1 MRARSRVN
9 LAAYLWGALGVAGS
23 VVLTL
28 AGTRLLG
35 PRAGGQQL
43 LGPGPVRWWFQTQLV
58 SGTVGTEVIF
68 YAGVAALVIAWV
80 GLGFQL
86 RRPGALGMRTL
97 VVIGALWCLPLALGP
112 PLFSRD
118 VYSYIAQGTLLHLGH
133 NPYQVTPL
141 TLSHLGQQHIL
152 NAVSHTWLRTTAPY
166 GPLFLLVVGWLVAAA
181 GYKLVLAA
189 ILVRLLAILGVAL
202 LIAALPPLARRV
214 GGDPRRAV
222 WLIALSPLVLF
233 QLVSPGHNDILMAGV
248 MAVGVA
254 AALRWPL
261 LGIAICALAATI
273 KVPAAAGAAFIAVAW
288 AWNTQGNWNR
298 ARVLAQSAIV
308 FAAVLAVISVGTG
321 VGVSWVSGGLFSTPG
336 KVHLAITPATALGY
350 TTATLLRDAGVG
362 VGGHTLAAIFARV
375 DVRPHRRVRALAA
388 LSLAEPHARALPRRA
403 ACGGCRFRPGSLA
416 LVPLLGSRTARRMPQ
431 GAAMACDPGSAG
443 GRRRSGGTQRD
454 PAAFDWSG
462 AVCSRR
468 VRDDRDLCCRIR
480 AQAAP
485 CTARRRPA
493 YRGRGGVARAVGIA
507 NGPRHEQRDRHRH
520 NGDGR
525 DRPRPRPAK
534 DRRLR
539 PWWPAGD
546 RRVGDAAVVAI
557 PALLAGAVCLVDIT
571 ARSLGFDE
579 SATASIVS
587 EHGAALSHAISHD
600 GGNMAGYYVLMH
612 ALVSVFGRGMLV
624 LRLPSA
630 IAIAVAVAVTGL
642 LGLRLFG
649 RRAALVAGLLT
660 AVSVSLVFWGQGARS
675 YALLVAFSCASFLAF
690 VALVQPRDDVAGG
703 GDPKALAASRSSLG
717 SRTSSS
723 PRSRST

>member
-9 LAAYLWGALGVAGS
+9 LAAYLWGALGFAGS

-28 AGTRLLG
+28 AGTRMLG

-43 LGPGPVRWWFQTQLV
+43 LGPGPVQWWFQAKLV

-118 VYSYIAQGTLLHLGH
+118 VYSYIAQGTLLHLGQ

-141 TLSHLGQQHIL
+141 TLGHLGQQHIL

-248 MAVGVA
+248 MVVGVA

-350 TTATLLRDAGVG
+350 TTATLLRDVGIG

-375 DVRPHRRVRALAA
+375 TFGLTGVYALWLLYRLRSPTLVRYLGVLLVAAAVFGPAAWPWYLCWGLVLLAA
-388 LSLAEPHARALPRRA
+388 CPK
-403 ACGGCRFRPGSLA
+403 G
-416 LVPLLGSRTARRMPQ
+416 PLWL
-431 GAAMACDPGSAG
+431 
-443 GRRRSGGTQRD
+443 
-454 PAAFDWSG
+454 
-462 AVCSRR
+462 
-468 VRDDRDLCCRIR
+468 
-480 AQAAP
+480 
-485 CTARRRPA
+485 
-493 YRGRGGVARAVGIA
+493 
-507 NGPRHEQRDRHRH
+507 
-520 NGDGR
+520 
-525 DRPRPRPAK
+525 
-534 DRRLR
+534 
-539 PWWPAGD
+539 
-546 RRVGDAAVVAI
+546 AI
-557 PALLAGAVCLVDIT
+557 PAVLVAGAVVVEPNGIL
-571 ARSLGFDE
+571 LL
-579 SATASIVS
+579 SI
-587 EHGAALSHAISHD
+587 GAAPF
-600 GGNMAGYYVLMH
+600 VLVAYAM
-612 ALVSVFGRGMLV
+612 
-624 LRLPSA
+624 
-630 IAIAVAVAVTGL
+630 IAICAVAYV
-642 LGLRLFG
+642 RRQ
-649 RRAALVAGLLT
+649 RRAPPVDGPPTVA
-660 AVSVSLVFWGQGARS
+660 AE
-675 YALLVAFSCASFLAF
+675 ALLA
-690 VALVQPRDDVAGG
+690 R
-703 GDPKALAASRSSLG
+703 
-717 SRTSSS
+717 
-723 PRSRST
+723 